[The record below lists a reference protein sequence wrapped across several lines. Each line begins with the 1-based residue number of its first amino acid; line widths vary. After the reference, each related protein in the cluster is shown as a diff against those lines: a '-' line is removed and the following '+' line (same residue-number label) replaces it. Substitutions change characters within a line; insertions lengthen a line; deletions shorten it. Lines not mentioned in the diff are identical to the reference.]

1 MFRFKGGHAPPSR
14 LILSPLA
21 GVSDLPFR
29 LIAREHGC
37 AFAFAEMISAKA
49 LSRRSARTVAMLR
62 TDPADIPLGVQLL
75 GSEAEALARA
85 TELLC
90 ERRPAVLDFNAACPA
105 RKVVRRGEGAA
116 LLKDPS
122 ALAALLRTM
131 AARSTVPVTVK
142 IRSGWDASSPP
153 AREIALRAREAG
165 VRAVFIHGRTMRQG
179 YSGAVDYGA
188 IRAVRD
194 ALDIPVI
201 ASGDALSPALVKKLF
216 DETGCHGVLIARGA
230 LGNPW
235 IFRAA
240 EELLAGRPAP
250 PSPPP
255 GAVAEV
261 MARHLALC
269 CGHYGEALGSTV
281 FRKHFAWYTRGI
293 TGAKPLR
300 ERAFRAGTMA
310 EMLDLIKALGAA
322 RGGEAPR
329 FPPSPCTP
337 RSAPSAQSRPPLSTP
352 YGGLQPAR
360 HPR

>member
-1 MFRFKGGHAPPSR
+1 MGPVVGDFALPSR

-29 LIAREHGC
+29 LIARERGC
-37 AFAFAEMISAKA
+37 AFAFTEMISAGA
-49 LSRRSARTVAMLR
+49 LSRRSARTILMLR
-62 TDPADIPLGVQLL
+62 TSPADSPLGVQLL
-75 GSEAEALARA
+75 GADAEAVARA

-90 ERRPAVLDFNAACPA
+90 ERRPALLDFNAACPV

-116 LLKDPS
+116 LLKDPR
-122 ALAALLRTM
+122 ALASLLGTI

-165 VRAVFIHGRTMRQG
+165 AKAVFIHGRTMRQG

-188 IRAVRD
+188 IRAVRE

-201 ASGDALSPALVKKLF
+201 ASGDALTPALVKKLF
-216 DETGCHGVLIARGA
+216 DETGCAGVLIARGA

-235 IFRAA
+235 IFRDA

-250 PSPPP
+250 ARPAA
-255 GAVAEV
+255 GEIADA
-261 MARHLALC
+261 MGRHLALC
-269 CGHYGEALGSTV
+269 CDHYGEPRGTTV

-293 TGAKPLR
+293 PGTKPLR
-300 ERAFRAGTMA
+300 ERAFRAETAGAMA
-310 EMLDLIKALGAA
+310 GLI
-322 RGGEAPR
+322 GELRAMR
-329 FPPSPCTP
+329 
-337 RSAPSAQSRPPLSTP
+337 A
-352 YGGLQPAR
+352 
-360 HPR
+360 